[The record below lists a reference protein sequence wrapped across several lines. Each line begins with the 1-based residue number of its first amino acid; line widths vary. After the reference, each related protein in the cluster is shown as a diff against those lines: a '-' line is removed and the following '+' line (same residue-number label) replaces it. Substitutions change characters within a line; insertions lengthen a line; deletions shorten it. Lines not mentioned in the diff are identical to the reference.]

1 MAEVARPGAPR
12 LAFVDAL
19 KALACQLIVLHHLA
33 FYGPMSDHASL
44 LAPALMTWLSQE
56 ARIAVQVFLVIG
68 GFLAVRSLAPHATLL
83 RDQPLALVLQRYRKL
98 VAPYLAAV
106 LIGIVCAAI
115 ARALMSHDSVPGPP
129 SLPQVAAHAFLLQ
142 DIVGYE
148 GLSAGVWYIAI
159 DFQLFALLVGLL
171 WLARGNGRGETAA
184 PLVGISLVAT
194 LALASL
200 WHFNRDGDWDSWGV
214 YFFASYAMGIL
225 SYWASNRKRSL
236 LWLLP
241 MLALV
246 ITALAFDYRP
256 RIAVALSVALLLA
269 LVRSGG
275 LLERWPKSP
284 LIAYLGQI
292 SYAVFLVHF
301 PVCLVI
307 NGLFTRF
314 AWHDPWVSLVGMLL
328 AWLTSIAVG
337 ALFHHFVESPAQRW
351 RPGRSPIRTPSASR
365 PRPAQNSSE
374 CHPRPPA

>member
-129 SLPQVAAHAFLLQ
+129 TLPQVRARVPAAGHRRLRR
-142 DIVGYE
+142 IVGRR
-148 GLSAGVWYIAI
+148 LVHRHRLPALRAPRRPALAG
-159 DFQLFALLVGLL
+159 
-171 WLARGNGRGETAA
+171 ARQSVAGETAA
-184 PLVGISLVAT
+184 PPVGISLVAT

-214 YFFASYAMGIL
+214 YFFASYALGKL
-225 SYWASNRKRSL
+225 SYWASESKKV
-236 LWLLP
+236 
-241 MLALV
+241 A
-246 ITALAFDYRP
+246 ALAVTDARPGDHRAGLLDYRP

-269 LVRSGG
+269 FAGPQWRSARALAEVAPDRLSRADFLRRLPGALSGLPDDQRLVYPLRLGTRPLGQCRGVERKIGQDAVRPARLKASRLSSDARRARPASRSAGA
-275 LLERWPKSP
+275 LSIAYSP
-284 LIAYLGQI
+284 L
-292 SYAVFLVHF
+292 
-301 PVCLVI
+301 
-307 NGLFTRF
+307 T
-314 AWHDPWVSLVGMLL
+314 
-328 AWLTSIAVG
+328 
-337 ALFHHFVESPAQRW
+337 
-351 RPGRSPIRTPSASR
+351 
-365 PRPAQNSSE
+365 
-374 CHPRPPA
+374 